1 MGTNNGGEPVGNDF
15 DWGQETDDGLDLNFG
30 PDTSSTEESDLN
42 LSDVEQAVVTDLSG
56 APAKTVQ
63 AQAPANTPD
72 QSQPAAA
79 TTTPPS
85 GQQPPQ
91 QPPAPNAQ
99 QQPAAQ
105 QPPASSEQSS
115 ATAPQ
120 QAVDIE
126 TYVTQNSEAIIDNLA
141 KSHFAIDDAT
151 AESLGFAPE
160 VKGWIEKQNAK
171 NFLVTMVQVNKAL
184 QQTLPSVVANLVNLT
199 QQAKHT
205 EDAFFGEFPDLR
217 KPEVIP
223 HLSSIARTLRGLHPN
238 LDAAQFQTLLG
249 NTAMQMLNIQR
260 AAQPN
265 AQGGPG
271 KRLVRAPA
279 RPFAPAGSAVPQRNM
294 GGNGTPPADPLTAMN
309 QFLRMD
315 ADDYS

>member
-1 MGTNNGGEPVGNDF
+1 MATNNGGEPVGNEF
-15 DWGQETDDGLDLNFG
+15 DWGQSNDDGLDLNFG
-30 PDTSSTEESDLN
+30 PDTSAPEEQDLN

-56 APAKTVQ
+56 APAKPVPVQ
-63 AQAPANTPD
+63 APSEQQQQTQAPVP
-72 QSQPAAA
+72 PAQ
-79 TTTPPS
+79 T
-85 GQQPPQ
+85 
-91 QPPAPNAQ
+91 QPPA

-105 QPPASSEQSS
+105 QPPAPSEQSS

-120 QAVDIE
+120 PAVDIE

-141 KSHFAIDDAT
+141 KSHFAIDEAT

-199 QQAKHT
+199 QQARHT
-205 EDAFFGEFPDLR
+205 EDTFFNEFPDLK

-223 HLSSIARTLRGLHPN
+223 HLSGLARTLRGMHPN

-249 NTAMQMLNIQR
+249 KTAMQMMGLQPS
-260 AAQPN
+260 AQPN
-265 AQGGPG
+265 AQGGGG

-279 RPFAPAGSAVPQRNM
+279 RPFTPAGSAVPQRNM
-294 GGNGTPPADPLTAMN
+294 GGNGTPPVDPLAAMN
-309 QFLRMD
+309 QFLRLD